1 MSRKGQIRV
10 REVPAAPKYHD
21 RVVAKFMNVVM
32 ERGKKSLAEQIF
44 YQALDLVAERSKED
58 GLVVFKRALDNARP
72 AVEVRS
78 RRVGGAN
85 YQVPVEVRP
94 VRRNSLAMRWLVTAA
109 RARGEKSMIER
120 LAAEI
125 LDAAANR
132 GGGGKKRED
141 THRMAGGNPAFGP
154 YPWELPRFL
163 DGMSDT
169 Q

>member
-10 REVPAAPKYHD
+10 REVPADPTYHD
-21 RVVAKFMNVVM
+21 RTVAKFMNVVM

-44 YQALDLVAERSKED
+44 YHALELAAERSKED
-58 GLVVFKRALDNARP
+58 GLVVFKRALDNVRP

-85 YQVPVEVRP
+85 YQVPSEVRP
-94 VRRNSLAMRWLVTAA
+94 ARRNSLAMRWLVAAA
-109 RARGEKSMIER
+109 RSRGEKSMEER

-132 GGGGKKRED
+132 GGAVKKRED
-141 THRMAGGNPAFGP
+141 THRMADANKAFAH
-154 YPWELPRFL
+154 YRW
-163 DGMSDT
+163 
-169 Q
+169 

>member
-10 REVPAAPKYHD
+10 REVPADPKYHD
-21 RVVAKFMNVVM
+21 RAVAKFMNVVM

-58 GLVVFKRALDNARP
+58 GLVVFKRALDNVRP

-109 RARGEKSMIER
+109 RARGEKTME
-120 LAAEI
+120 E
-125 LDAAANR
+125 
-132 GGGGKKRED
+132 GV
-141 THRMAGGNPAFGP
+141 AGAVLGAVADHSGA
-154 YPWELPRFL
+154 
-163 DGMSDT
+163 
-169 Q
+169 

>member
-10 REVPAAPKYHD
+10 REVPADPKYHD
-21 RVVAKFMNVVM
+21 RTVAKFMNVVM

-44 YQALDLVAERSKED
+44 YHALELAAERSKED
-58 GLVVFKRALDNARP
+58 GLVVFKRALDNVRP

-85 YQVPVEVRP
+85 YQVPSEVRP
-94 VRRNSLAMRWLVTAA
+94 ARRNSLAMRWLVAAA
-109 RARGEKSMIER
+109 RSRGEKSMEER

-132 GGGGKKRED
+132 GGAVKKRED
-141 THRMAGGNPAFGP
+141 THRMADANKAFAH
-154 YPWELPRFL
+154 YRW
-163 DGMSDT
+163 
-169 Q
+169 

>member
-10 REVPAAPKYHD
+10 REVPADPKYHD
-21 RVVAKFMNVVM
+21 RTVAKFMNVVM

-44 YQALDLVAERSKED
+44 YHALDLAAERSKED
-58 GLVVFKRALDNARP
+58 GLVVFKRALDNVRP

-85 YQVPVEVRP
+85 YLVPSEVRP
-94 VRRNSLAMRWLVTAA
+94 ARRNSLAMRWLVSAA
-109 RARGEKSMIER
+109 RSRGEKSMEER

-132 GGGGKKRED
+132 GGAVKKRED
-141 THRMAGGNPAFGP
+141 THRMADANKAFAH
-154 YPWELPRFL
+154 YRW
-163 DGMSDT
+163 
-169 Q
+169 